1 MNASDTRSGADV
13 EDRVR
18 AALESDSLRGS
29 GRPTLV
35 LLDEIDGATGGEGG
49 HHAHASFIH
58 ALVRLV
64 ERGAGAPRRARG
76 GRARAKPLL
85 RPIICVCND
94 LYAPALRPLRPLARV
109 LRYTRAPPSLM
120 ARRLAEICARE
131 QLRCDTRSL
140 TLLCD
145 VTQGD
150 LRSCLH
156 ALEMIRAGGGEVS
169 ERAILDAAV
178 GLKESGVSLT
188 ALWPQLFHGV
198 DRRSASYVRAGAEAG
213 RGRPGSAVQALV
225 HELAR
230 FGEFER
236 LAHGCFEHYLRL
248 RVPDD
253 GWARYA
259 QAHDWLHFANTLSQ
273 RSFGGG
279 GGQTAFELLGF
290 LPWAFVPW
298 HLLFANVANPLPEQ
312 PPRVDYEQHLRRT
325 STEELVRAVRALLS
339 PAGAAHFGR
348 QSVAT
353 ELGPALVRILSP
365 DIKLTN
371 QTASGESR
379 AALRALVDVMLSL
392 GMSFQPDRT
401 EEGILVHRLNP
412 TIDAFGA
419 YDGHARCDVGPTRHG
434 ARQLVQRELEAEAAR
449 RRAPPAAPAARRE
462 LEPAVLQPARV
473 ANEASVDFFGRPI
486 RVEAPPLE
494 EAVKEF
500 RVFYRYHEGYS
511 NAVRKNLRLA
521 SLV

>member
-1 MNASDTRSGADV
+1 M
-13 EDRVR
+13 
-18 AALESDSLRGS
+18 
-29 GRPTLV
+29 
-35 LLDEIDGATGGEGG
+35 
-49 HHAHASFIH
+49 
-58 ALVRLV
+58 
-64 ERGAGAPRRARG
+64 
-76 GRARAKPLL
+76 
-85 RPIICVCND
+85 
-94 LYAPALRPLRPLARV
+94 
-109 LRYTRAPPSLM
+109 
-120 ARRLAEICARE
+120 
-131 QLRCDTRSL
+131 
-140 TLLCD
+140 
-145 VTQGD
+145 
-150 LRSCLH
+150 
-156 ALEMIRAGGGEVS
+156 
-169 ERAILDAAV
+169 
-178 GLKESGVSLT
+178 
-188 ALWPQLFHGV
+188 
-198 DRRSASYVRAGAEAG
+198 
-213 RGRPGSAVQALV
+213 
-225 HELAR
+225 
-230 FGEFER
+230 
-236 LAHGCFEHYLRL
+236 
-248 RVPDD
+248 
-253 GWARYA
+253 
-259 QAHDWLHFANTLSQ
+259 
-273 RSFGGG
+273 
-279 GGQTAFELLGF
+279 
-290 LPWAFVPW
+290 
-298 HLLFANVANPLPEQ
+298 
-312 PPRVDYEQHLRRT
+312 
-325 STEELVRAVRALLS
+325 
-339 PAGAAHFGR
+339 
-348 QSVAT
+348 AT